1 MILLLTLALGIIAGL
16 VVRAREHRRRAEGR
30 LVRDY
35 LEDHSFPGDTIADVL
50 TEHGDVTITEVRRVA
65 EAYRAGWR
73 DAEESHRRKRT
84 RSYYP

>member
-1 MILLLTLALGIIAGL
+1 VILLAALGLGITAGL
-16 VVRAREHRRRAEGR
+16 VYRARERRRRAEGR

-35 LEDHSFPGDTIADVL
+35 IEGHSFPGDSIADVL
-50 TEHGDVTITEVRRVA
+50 TEHGDVTIAEVRHAA